1 MNNAF
6 SAYKKQ
12 SVTTLTPGDV
22 VVKLYMEAER
32 QLNRASYYIP
42 LKNYEE
48 TNKALIKAQDIIN
61 ALRSCLD
68 MKISVSKNLDS
79 LYEYFNREIVE
90 ANIKK
95 DKAKVDALLPMIA
108 ELREAFANQQ
118 YEQRTDGSAG
128 KSGTIR
134 NAGAGL
140 NHTVLNPHRKGIRYN
155 EKGRCTNTAYA
166 HG

>member
-108 ELREAFANQQ
+108 ELREAFAEINSMSR
-118 YEQRTDGSAG
+118 EQMEAQEKAAQSAMQ
-128 KSGTIR
+128 
-134 NAGAGL
+134 AQA
-140 NHTVLNPHRKGIRYN
+140 
-155 EKGRCTNTAYA
+155 
-166 HG
+166 

>member
-48 TNKALIKAQDIIN
+48 TNKALIKAQDVIN

-68 MKISVSKNLDS
+68 MKIPVSKNLDS
-79 LYEYFNREIVE
+79 LRQILKR
-90 ANIKK
+90 IK
-95 DKAKVDALLPMIA
+95 P
-108 ELREAFANQQ
+108 R
-118 YEQRTDGSAG
+118 
-128 KSGTIR
+128 
-134 NAGAGL
+134 
-140 NHTVLNPHRKGIRYN
+140 
-155 EKGRCTNTAYA
+155 
-166 HG
+166 

>member
-48 TNKALIKAQDIIN
+48 TNKALIKAQDVIN

-68 MKISVSKNLDS
+68 MKIPVSKNLDS

-108 ELREAFANQQ
+108 ELREARRDQQ
-118 YEQRTDGSAG
+118 HEQRTDGSAG
-128 KSGTIR
+128 KSGAIR

>member
-12 SVTTLTPGDV
+12 SVTTLTPGEIV
-22 VVKLYMEAER
+22 VRLYMEAER

-48 TNKALIKAQDIIN
+48 TNKALIKAQYVIN

-68 MKISVSKNLDS
+68 MKIPLSKNLDS

-90 ANIKK
+90 ANVKK
-95 DKAKVDALLPMIA
+95 DKAKVEALLPMIA
-108 ELREAFANQQ
+108 ELREAFAEINNMSK
-118 YEQRTDGSAG
+118 EQMA
-128 KSGTIR
+128 
-134 NAGAGL
+134 AQ
-140 NHTVLNPHRKGIRYN
+140 
-155 EKGRCTNTAYA
+155 EKAAETAIA
-166 HG
+166 

>member
-48 TNKALIKAQDIIN
+48 TNKALIKAQDVIN

-68 MKISVSKNLDS
+68 MKIPVSKNLDS

-95 DKAKVDALLPMIA
+95 DKAKIA
-108 ELREAFANQQ
+108 ELREAFAEINSMSR
-118 YEQRTDGSAG
+118 EQMEAQEKAAQSAMQEQ
-128 KSGTIR
+128 
-134 NAGAGL
+134 A
-140 NHTVLNPHRKGIRYN
+140 
-155 EKGRCTNTAYA
+155 
-166 HG
+166 

>member
-48 TNKALIKAQDIIN
+48 TNKALIKAQDVIN

-68 MKISVSKNLDS
+68 MKIPVSKNLDS

-95 DKAKVDALLPMIA
+95 DKAKVDASFL
-108 ELREAFANQQ
+108 
-118 YEQRTDGSAG
+118 
-128 KSGTIR
+128 
-134 NAGAGL
+134 
-140 NHTVLNPHRKGIRYN
+140 
-155 EKGRCTNTAYA
+155 
-166 HG
+166 

>member
-48 TNKALIKAQDIIN
+48 TNKALIKAQDVIN

-68 MKISVSKNLDS
+68 MKIPVSKNL
-79 LYEYFNREIVE
+79 YFNREIVE

-108 ELREAFANQQ
+108 ELREAFAEINSMSR
-118 YEQRTDGSAG
+118 EQMEAQEKAAQSAMQEQ
-128 KSGTIR
+128 
-134 NAGAGL
+134 A
-140 NHTVLNPHRKGIRYN
+140 
-155 EKGRCTNTAYA
+155 
-166 HG
+166 

>member
-48 TNKALIKAQDIIN
+48 TNKFGRD
-61 ALRSCLD
+61 
-68 MKISVSKNLDS
+68 
-79 LYEYFNREIVE
+79 NR
-90 ANIKK
+90 
-95 DKAKVDALLPMIA
+95 
-108 ELREAFANQQ
+108 
-118 YEQRTDGSAG
+118 
-128 KSGTIR
+128 
-134 NAGAGL
+134 
-140 NHTVLNPHRKGIRYN
+140 
-155 EKGRCTNTAYA
+155 
-166 HG
+166 

>member
-12 SVTTLTPGDV
+12 SVTTLTPGEIV
-22 VVKLYMEAER
+22 VRLYMEAER

-48 TNKALIKAQDIIN
+48 TNKALIKAQDVIN
-61 ALRSCLD
+61 ALRSSLD
-68 MKISVSKNLDS
+68 MKIPLSKNLDS

-90 ANIKK
+90 ANVRK

-108 ELREAFANQQ
+108 ELREAFAEINNMSK
-118 YEQRTDGSAG
+118 EQMEAQDKAA
-128 KSGTIR
+128 I
-134 NAGAGL
+134 AAAA
-140 NHTVLNPHRKGIRYN
+140 
-155 EKGRCTNTAYA
+155 EA
-166 HG
+166 

>member
-12 SVTTLTPGDV
+12 SVTTLTPGEIV
-22 VVKLYMEAER
+22 VRLYMEAER

-48 TNKALIKAQDIIN
+48 TNKALIKAQDVIN
-61 ALRSCLD
+61 ALRSSLD
-68 MKISVSKNLDS
+68 MKIPLSKNLDS

-90 ANIKK
+90 ANVKK

-108 ELREAFANQQ
+108 ELREAFAEINNMSK
-118 YEQRTDGSAG
+118 EQIEAQDKAASA
-128 KSGTIR
+128 
-134 NAGAGL
+134 AAA
-140 NHTVLNPHRKGIRYN
+140 
-155 EKGRCTNTAYA
+155 EA
-166 HG
+166 

>member
-48 TNKALIKAQDIIN
+48 TNKAYK
-61 ALRSCLD
+61 
-68 MKISVSKNLDS
+68 
-79 LYEYFNREIVE
+79 
-90 ANIKK
+90 
-95 DKAKVDALLPMIA
+95 
-108 ELREAFANQQ
+108 
-118 YEQRTDGSAG
+118 
-128 KSGTIR
+128 
-134 NAGAGL
+134 GAGRNKRSAFL
-140 NHTVLNPHRKGIRYN
+140 P
-155 EKGRCTNTAYA
+155 
-166 HG
+166 

>member
-48 TNKALIKAQDIIN
+48 TNKALIKAQDVIN

-68 MKISVSKNLDS
+68 MKIPVSKNLDS

-108 ELREAFANQQ
+108 ELREAFAENKWKRRKKRRNPQC
-118 YEQRTDGSAG
+118 RSRL
-128 KSGTIR
+128 KSH
-134 NAGAGL
+134 GA
-140 NHTVLNPHRKGIRYN
+140 
-155 EKGRCTNTAYA
+155 
-166 HG
+166 

>member
-48 TNKALIKAQDIIN
+48 TNKALIKAQDVIN

-68 MKISVSKNLDS
+68 MN
-79 LYEYFNREIVE
+79 EIVE

-108 ELREAFANQQ
+108 ELREAFAEINSMSR
-118 YEQRTDGSAG
+118 EQMEAQEKAAQSAMQEQ
-128 KSGTIR
+128 
-134 NAGAGL
+134 A
-140 NHTVLNPHRKGIRYN
+140 
-155 EKGRCTNTAYA
+155 
-166 HG
+166 

>member
-48 TNKALIKAQDIIN
+48 TNKALIKAQDVIN

-68 MKISVSKNLDS
+68 MKIPVSKNLDS

-95 DKAKVDALLPMIA
+95 DKAKVDMIA
-108 ELREAFANQQ
+108 ELREAFAEINSMSR
-118 YEQRTDGSAG
+118 EQMEAQEKAAQSAMQEQ
-128 KSGTIR
+128 
-134 NAGAGL
+134 A
-140 NHTVLNPHRKGIRYN
+140 
-155 EKGRCTNTAYA
+155 
-166 HG
+166 